1 MRRINKSCVSK
12 EAFTLLEIVLVVA
25 IIVILASAFLTGVK
39 GYIDQTNA
47 AKNHIDDSAK
57 AVDESVHASE
67 EKLRNYGF

>member
-12 EAFTLLEIVLVVA
+12 GAFSLLEIVLVVA

-47 AKNHIDDSAK
+47 AKNNIDKSAQ